1 MNAYAKVRLKIFA
14 LNLIFELIL
23 NGLILLIAYLCD
35 KLLITA
41 LFYIPFH
48 SLRYA
53 FPKIFHAR
61 GCKPI
66 YNLIHC
72 GLLSTLCYF
81 CAMRLS
87 LPANIS
93 IFSGILVGILVNFV
107 LYNAENVIAS
117 KRESCKTLYQLCQ
130 MTEDDLRAYAI
141 SKHIGEAMVDTLVLR
156 LKQNYRWCDIRDE
169 RGYTKDGIRY
179 HKETLE
185 RILGVK
191 L

>member
-23 NGLILLIAYLCD
+23 NGLILFTAYLCD
-35 KLLITA
+35 KFLLTV

-53 FPKIFHAR
+53 FPKVFHAR

-66 YNLIHC
+66 YNLLHC
-72 GLLSTLCYF
+72 ALLSYLCYLV
-81 CAMRLS
+81 AMKLM
-87 LPANIS
+87 LPLNIS
-93 IFSGILVGILVNFV
+93 IFSSVIVGILVNFA
-107 LYNAENVIAS
+107 LYNVENVIAN
-117 KRESCKTLYQLCQ
+117 KRESAKTLYQLCQ

-141 SKHIGEAMVDTLVLR
+141 SKHIGENMIDTLVLR
-156 LKQNYRWCDIRDE
+156 LKHNYRWCEIRE
-169 RGYTKDGIRY
+169 ARAYSKDGIRY